1 MATDLKPVHE
11 YIRAIEKEL
20 ARGIATEQNYVPDFV
35 DRYCF
40 IMLQYEK
47 VLSDC

>member
-1 MATDLKPVHE
+1 MVSLE
-11 YIRAIEKEL
+11 FE
-20 ARGIATEQNYVPDFV
+20 NMPDFV
-35 DRYCF
+35 DRYSF